1 MNGNVN
7 MKQMTD
13 ILKKNG
19 KELNIIHE
27 LIIPRYDEDIMVKV
41 YQEQSNHKDDSL
53 TNENQFWIL
62 HNDDLIPFKS
72 MEHLI
77 IISQHKEIPISA
89 ILEIAQTCN
98 LSVNYLHQHSY
109 YKLQYN
115 LYNELNRIDSEKLKE
130 IVIKLLFENNDV
142 IRTDTDAMLFLD
154 SITSSPHFNY
164 EHVNLLLELCQTE
177 IKKRKNS
184 ISNDEDTLL
193 YDICAS
199 IIQSKLMNPENVS
212 DSKEAQRYFDKIFED
227 CFRTIKKIDLEH
239 IGFVCTLLQSPLLTE
254 HHYEKIIFKIKRMD
268 VPIDCVLLEKVLS
281 NSYVSKQI
289 LFWMIKEPTICY
301 TDILFNVSNLNDNQL
316 AGVYQKHLW
325 QNKVSNLNGNQ
336 LTRLSKHVF
345 QTVENNEKV
354 EDNKYEEFEARY
366 HTLHSKHI
374 NDEYI
379 HHQNPNIREFAALSK
394 SLTEEQI
401 DSLIMDND
409 RNVLV
414 KLFIS
419 NVLSE
424 DQLDKLIEHSK
435 QVLDEET
442 IEDISYHIAQS
453 PLISEQQLWN
463 MVTSTSE
470 RIQISAA
477 ASNSLNKEQLDT
489 LLKSPFENVRQEAKS
504 SLIYALHYHTLDD
517 LKSNKKY
524 NKINGFYYSHN

>member
-177 IKKRKNS
+177 IKNRKKS
-184 ISNDEDTLL
+184 IFDDEDTLL
-193 YDICAS
+193 YEICSS

-212 DSKEAQRYFDKIFED
+212 
-227 CFRTIKKIDLEH
+227 
-239 IGFVCTLLQSPLLTE
+239 
-254 HHYEKIIFKIKRMD
+254 
-268 VPIDCVLLEKVLS
+268 
-281 NSYVSKQI
+281 
-289 LFWMIKEPTICY
+289 
-301 TDILFNVSNLNDNQL
+301 
-316 AGVYQKHLW
+316 
-325 QNKVSNLNGNQ
+325 
-336 LTRLSKHVF
+336 
-345 QTVENNEKV
+345 
-354 EDNKYEEFEARY
+354 
-366 HTLHSKHI
+366 
-374 NDEYI
+374 
-379 HHQNPNIREFAALSK
+379 
-394 SLTEEQI
+394 
-401 DSLIMDND
+401 
-409 RNVLV
+409 
-414 KLFIS
+414 
-419 NVLSE
+419 
-424 DQLDKLIEHSK
+424 
-435 QVLDEET
+435 
-442 IEDISYHIAQS
+442 
-453 PLISEQQLWN
+453 
-463 MVTSTSE
+463 
-470 RIQISAA
+470 
-477 ASNSLNKEQLDT
+477 ASNYIMRPFYAKFI
-489 LLKSPFENVRQEAKS
+489 LKS
-504 SLIYALHYHTLDD
+504 
-517 LKSNKKY
+517 
-524 NKINGFYYSHN
+524 G